1 MTTQDQHTETEAS
14 QAQTDSMSQAQD
26 ESSAARAESPMEQT
40 QPFTPPT
47 EASTQGTESSTE
59 RTEASASATESSTER
74 SLFDDDLLGGL
85 RARWDDVQASFVDDP
100 RKCVQQADGLVADV
114 VDKLVTGFAE
124 ARSRLEEQW
133 ARGEDASTEDLR
145 VALKRYREFFQ
156 RLLTV

>member
-26 ESSAARAESPMEQT
+26 ESSPEARVESPMEQT

-47 EASTQGTESSTE
+47 EAPIEGAESPTEK
-59 RTEASASATESSTER
+59 
-74 SLFDDDLLGGL
+74 SLFDDALLGGL

-114 VDKLVTGFAE
+114 VDKLVNGFAE

>member
-14 QAQTDSMSQAQD
+14 QTQTDSMRQTQD
-26 ESSAARAESPMEQT
+26 EPSAARVESPVEQT
-40 QPFTPPT
+40 QPFTPPV
-47 EASTQGTESSTE
+47 EESTQQAESST
-59 RTEASASATESSTER
+59 AR

-100 RKCVQQADGLVADV
+100 RECVQRADALVADV

-145 VALKRYREFFQ
+145 VALKRYREFFH